1 MRHTVKEEAVKG
13 YEFRGA
19 LEEAGMTQKEFAE
32 AMNVHR
38 TVIGRQCNAKEVDTC
53 WVYALAGLLALR
65 SARTLTVLVSP

>member
-1 MRHTVKEEAVKG
+1 MKG

-19 LEEAGMTQKEFAE
+19 LGEAGMTQKEFAE